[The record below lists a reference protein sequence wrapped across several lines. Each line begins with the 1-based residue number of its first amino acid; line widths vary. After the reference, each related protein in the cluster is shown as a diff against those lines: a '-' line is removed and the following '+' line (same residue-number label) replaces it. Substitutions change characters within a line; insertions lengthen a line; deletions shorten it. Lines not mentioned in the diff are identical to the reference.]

1 MSDACE
7 PLREWGGEN
16 WRGEEGV
23 GVISFQG
30 VFFLKLEIF
39 HFRMFTWCRFRFFFH
54 SVFVFVWHDIIPIY

>member
-1 MSDACE
+1 MTLFCLLDRDNAMSDACE

-30 VFFLKLEIF
+30 GFF
-39 HFRMFTWCRFRFFFH
+39 
-54 SVFVFVWHDIIPIY
+54 